1 MTIDFIRQAKISL
14 LLSLCT
20 ATIVTF
26 GLSLPTQAQDDT
38 RGHNWKIAKENVD
51 KFFDMKDK
59 DIANLF
65 DYYEHKVAEYEI
77 TIDEKTE
84 LQVNK
89 NNPFNFNEFSFLQK
103 PSLPPTNY
111 KTSIQEVCG
120 SAAMQD
126 FRTNDGHDRI
136 WTGAK
141 RKDEKE
147 YWSII
152 KANLDKFIG
161 MSSEEITALLGP
173 ERCSSKPWNRIDYRI
188 GDAGLTFYL
197 KDGKVEKLRFKSN
210 VYIPGT

>member
-1 MTIDFIRQAKISL
+1 MTTNFIRQAKISL
-14 LLSLCT
+14 LVSLCMT
-20 ATIVTF
+20 TMLLF
-26 GLSLPTQAQDDT
+26 GLSLPTQAQDNT
-38 RGHNWKIAKENVD
+38 QGHNWKIAKENVD

-59 DIANLF
+59 DIADLF
-65 DYYEHKVAEYEI
+65 DYYEHKEAEYEI

-84 LQVNK
+84 LQVNQ
-89 NNPFNFNEFSFLQK
+89 NNPSNFNEFSFLQK
-103 PSLPPTNY
+103 PSLPPTSY

-120 SAAMQD
+120 SAAMTD
-126 FRTNDGHDRI
+126 FRTNDGHDRM

-161 MSSEEITALLGP
+161 MSGEEINALLGP
-173 ERCSSKPWNRIDYRI
+173 ERCSSKQDNLIQYRV

-197 KDGKVEKLRFKSN
+197 KDGKVERFKFKSG